1 MNLSVTHAWRK
12 GNFKSVFRINYT
24 EMLINFI
31 VLFYQSITYNQTRN
45 TVRDELQVAVVKY
58 QDLKPHLH
66 TQATFFQR
74 DSTIFYA

>member
-12 GNFKSVFRINYT
+12 GNFKSVFGINDT

-45 TVRDELQVAVVKY
+45 TVRDGLRVAVVKY
-58 QDLKPHLH
+58 QDLKGK
-66 TQATFFQR
+66 
-74 DSTIFYA
+74 